1 MKANNFFAFS
11 LLFIQPIFMASNLV
25 VARGGVEY
33 VPPISLAFWRW
44 TLVFLI
50 LLPFTYVSLKK
61 NYKTMKKEYKKLF
74 FLGATGCGICGA
86 FPFLAGQTTTVTNM
100 GIIYTSSPIFII
112 LISSIFFNEKI
123 NLTKI
128 IGLISCL
135 IGVFAIIIKGDLNL
149 LINLN
154 FTIGDLWMLAAA
166 IGWALYSIYLFYWKT
181 KLEIFQRFTL
191 IALFG
196 AISLL
201 PFYVGEEIFF
211 ERTIFNREFFIWVIF
226 AAISPGIIAFTLY
239 TIAQKRLGASLT
251 GFTLYI
257 FTIYLMFIFTLSITI
272 IFITQ
277 IVFYKVYPKQPLML
291 YSLKNQEQ
299 VEAWADIYTEMKNR
313 WKKSILVGFFAYVL
327 LTVSLLK

>member
-1 MKANNFFAFS
+1 LSTNKNNLLAFS

-44 TLVFLI
+44 VLVFLI
-50 LLPFTYVSLKK
+50 LLPFTFVSLKR
-61 NYKTMKKEYKKLF
+61 NYKIIKKEYKKLF
-74 FLGATGCGICGA
+74 FLGAMGCGVCGA
-86 FPFLAGQTTTVTNM
+86 FPFLAGKTTTVTNM

-112 LISSIFFNEKI
+112 LISSIFFYEKI

-128 IGLISCL
+128 FGLITCL
-135 IGVFAIIIKGDLNL
+135 VGVFAIIIKGDFNL

-181 KLEIFQRFTL
+181 ELKIFQRFTL
-191 IALFG
+191 IAFFG

-201 PFYVGEEIFF
+201 PFYISEEIIF
-211 ERTIFNREFFIWVIF
+211 ERTLFNKEFFTWAIF
-226 AAISPGIIAFTLY
+226 AAVSPGIIAFTLY
-239 TIAQKRLGASLT
+239 TMAQKQLGASLT

-257 FTIYLMFIFTLSITI
+257 FTIYGA
-272 IFITQ
+272 
-277 IVFYKVYPKQPLML
+277 L
-291 YSLKNQEQ
+291 YGYFLFGEKLENYHL
-299 VEAWADIYTEMKNR
+299 IGT
-313 WKKSILVGFFAYVL
+313 ILVFIGIYLAKKKNVHK
-327 LTVSLLK
+327 T

>member
-1 MKANNFFAFS
+1 
-11 LLFIQPIFMASNLV
+11 MASNLV
-25 VARGGVEY
+25 VARGGAEF

-44 TLVFLI
+44 ALVFLI
-50 LLPFTYVSLKK
+50 LLPFTYKSLKK
-61 NYKTMKKEYKKLF
+61 KYKIIKKEYKKLS

-112 LISSIFFNEKI
+112 LISGIFFNEKI
-123 NLTKI
+123 GLTKV

-135 IGVFAIIIKGDLNL
+135 IGVFTIIIKGDLNL

-191 IALFG
+191 IAFFG

-201 PFYVGEEIFF
+201 PFYIGEEIFF
-211 ERTIFNREFFIWVIF
+211 EKTYFNREFFMWVIF

-239 TIAQKRLGASLT
+239 TMAQKKLGASLT
-251 GFTLYI
+251 GFTLYV
-257 FTIYLMFIFTLSITI
+257 FTIYGAIYGYFLFEEKLENYHLIGTVLVFIGIYL
-272 IFITQ
+272 
-277 IVFYKVYPKQPLML
+277 VKK
-291 YSLKNQEQ
+291 KN
-299 VEAWADIYTEMKNR
+299 VHKT
-313 WKKSILVGFFAYVL
+313 
-327 LTVSLLK
+327 